1 MNIFPNITHIS
12 DVESNLVN
20 KPEIRFM
27 AQPNGIIIGCYM
39 FADSD
44 TFNSSESLECR
55 GIAFDATG
63 KIVSRPLHKFF
74 NVGEKP
80 FTQLDK
86 IKEREADI
94 VAIYE
99 KLDGSMIATCDVNGK
114 ALWRSKKAFHSEVVQ
129 LANEYV
135 TTNPNIQQFAQECVD
150 RGLTAIFE
158 LTHPSAQIVVAQRE
172 PKMRLLHVRNNVS
185 GEYVLLD
192 PFHQIHNLI
201 NQYAI
206 ERVSQF
212 GKLSVSE
219 LIESLPAMTQQEG
232 YIIQF
237 SNGDMVKLKCPW
249 YLRLHHS
256 ITFLRE
262 RDIALLSLNEEL
274 DDVKGALSEA
284 GIDLTEVNNV
294 ESKLKHILINITN
307 TVESVYECD
316 KHLNRKDFA
325 LKYKNHELFSLLM
338 IRYTGQEV
346 NVAKWYEKS
355 KLKEDFGSRQ
365 LVSSAVSEALEG

>member
-1 MNIFPNITHIS
+1 MT
-12 DVESNLVN
+12 
-20 KPEIRFM
+20 
-27 AQPNGIIIGCYM
+27 QPNGITVGCYM

-44 TFNSSESLECR
+44 TFNSPEALECR
-55 GIAFDATG
+55 GIAFDASG

-86 IKEREADI
+86 IKECEADI
-94 VAIYE
+94 VAVFE
-99 KLDGSMIATCDVNGK
+99 KLDGSMIATCNVNGK
-114 ALWRSKKAFHSEVVQ
+114 AVWRSKKAFHSEVVQ
-129 LANEYV
+129 LTNEYV
-135 TTNPNIQQFAQECVD
+135 KTNPNIQQFAQECVD
-150 RGLTAIFE
+150 IGLTAIFE

-172 PKMRLLHVRNNVS
+172 PKMRLLHVRDNVT
-185 GEYVLLD
+185 GEYVLL
-192 PFHQIHNLI
+192 HSSHHIHDLI
-201 NQYAI
+201 KRYKI

-212 GKLSVSE
+212 NKMSVSD
-219 LIESLPAMTQQEG
+219 LIESLPVMTQQEG

-274 DDVKGALSEA
+274 DDVKGALTEA

-294 ESKLKHILINITN
+294 ESKLKQILINISE
-307 TVESVYECD
+307 TVESVFDCG
-316 KHLNRKDFA
+316 KNLSRKDFA
-325 LKYKNHELFSLLM
+325 LKYKGHELFSLLM

-355 KLKEDFGSRQ
+355 KLKEDFGLRQ
-365 LVSSAVSEALEG
+365 LVSSAVCEALEG